1 MPDPFNGSAEVRLAY
16 EALHAAILA
25 AARPERES
33 LQALAARHGTDKA
46 DNCVHYETYLHAL
59 RDQPVTLL
67 EIGIGGGPAPT
78 SGGASLRT
86 WRDYFPQ
93 GRIIGLD
100 IADKSPHAEGRVQV
114 FQGSQDD
121 AGFLRAVAGQVG
133 ELDVVVDDGS
143 HVSAHIILS
152 FETLFPF
159 LKRGGLYIV
168 EDVGTSY
175 WPSSGGS
182 RNLDEPWTTM
192 NYFKRAADGLQ
203 WPHSAGAVTPTPVTS
218 QLAMVHFWQNFIVLR
233 KA

>member
-1 MPDPFNGSAEVRLAY
+1 MPDPFNGSAAARLAY
-16 EALHAAILA
+16 EALQAAILA
-25 AARPERES
+25 AGPPPRES
-33 LQALAARHGTDKA
+33 LQALALRHGTDKA
-46 DNCVHYETYLHAL
+46 DNSPHYETYLRGL

-67 EIGIGGGPAPT
+67 EIGIGGDPT
-78 SGGASLRT
+78 PSSGGASLRT

-93 GRIIGLD
+93 GRIIGVD
-100 IADKSPHAEGRVQV
+100 IADKSPHAGNRVEV

-121 AGFLRAVAGQVG
+121 PAFLRAVAGQAG
-133 ELDVVVDDGS
+133 ALDVVVDDGS

-159 LKRGGLYIV
+159 LKPGGLYIV

-182 RNLDEPWTTM
+182 KDLNDPLTTM

-203 WPHSAGAVTPTPVTS
+203 WPHSDGAVAPTPITS
-218 QLAMVHFWQNFIVLR
+218 HLALVHFWQNFIVLR
-233 KA
+233 KT